1 MLIQKKYNFYPD
13 NYLQKKILV
22 NKIIALRKDNIK
34 PRFIPI
40 VKASSIL
47 NKYNNLQKKDI
58 GSKIIYVTK
67 KGSVR
72 LISLKLGVGV
82 ILFLAD
88 GYSLGKYG
96 YDIITTSEDEK
107 QRRLF
112 FSKLLGIE
120 N

>member
-1 MLIQKKYNFYPD
+1 MW
-13 NYLQKKILV
+13 
-22 NKIIALRKDNIK
+22 
-34 PRFIPI
+34 
-40 VKASSIL
+40 
-47 NKYNNLQKKDI
+47 
-58 GSKIIYVTK
+58 
-67 KGSVR
+67 
-72 LISLKLGVGV
+72 LISLKFGVGV

>member
-1 MLIQKKYNFYPD
+1 MAVRDLQELLLEVELELEQNASAYRKLVSDKKAHS
-13 NYLQKKILV
+13 L
-22 NKIIALRKDNIK
+22 
-34 PRFIPI
+34 
-40 VKASSIL
+40 
-47 NKYNNLQKKDI
+47 
-58 GSKIIYVTK
+58 YVTK

-72 LISLKLGVGV
+72 LISLKFGVGV